1 MVKKTLIAAG
11 LACTLA
17 LPFSLAGCSGG
28 SDAPEN
34 KQAASEQAAEKE
46 IVPGVVDMDH
56 LKAGM
61 KYMKET
67 SVAQYADVAAQFDNE
82 GKVYEESDGTYVTYR
97 WATEDDANRVLVTLT
112 VDSDGNPDKVSGRSW
127 TGDEIKNY
135 MKSLG

>member
-1 MVKKTLIAAG
+1 MTKRTLVAAD
-11 LACTLA
+11 LACALA
-17 LPFSLAGCSGG
+17 LPLSLAGCSGG

-34 KQAASEQAAEKE
+34 KQAPSEQAAEKE
-46 IVPGVVDMDH
+46 VVPGVVDMDH

-61 KYMKET
+61 KCMKVM

-82 GKVYEESDGTYVTYR
+82 GKVYEGSDGTYVTYR
-97 WATEDDANRVLVTLT
+97 WATEDDANRMLVTLT

-127 TGDEIKNY
+127 TGNELKDY